1 MPDPTPPLP
10 RPGAAFLASALPN
23 VGAVSTARG
32 MFANPSPAIPR
43 ENPGGRERG
52 RLLIFCDP
60 QQSWSPLST

>member
-43 ENPGGRERG
+43 ENPGGRERAD
-52 RLLIFCDP
+52 F
-60 QQSWSPLST
+60 